1 MSKSQICMYN
11 NTGLVHWDIK
21 LEGEDI
27 LVSDKYGKFDLKIKK
42 DSTSYEKLNKYLNN
56 YLDIKHVLSLM
67 NEEGLA
73 IYFDREIT
81 PTLNT
86 GMLDFKNH
94 DGVLAFLS
102 FDVTTKSLIDLKNS
116 RDVVLLHYDFITVE
130 DKKVL
135 NMCVYFRHKSADTS
149 MLFTYYD
156 NENKEFTRNILR
168 FKKESVLILAKR
180 DIDKK
185 EKKTLD
191 KKGRASLYRAIPN
204 MLSTNVVCLKN
215 DIERLRRSPYYD
227 DNKLFAVKKYKD
239 LNVIKGLKCV
249 TVYDPDNKFDKE
261 MVNYMKTLVNRLYI
275 CKSRGVY
282 RLK

>member
-1 MSKSQICMYN
+1 MGKSQICMYN

-67 NEEGLA
+67 NEKGLA
-73 IYFDREIT
+73 IYFDSEIT
-81 PTLNT
+81 PTFNT
-86 GMLDFKNH
+86 GILDFKNH

-116 RDVVLLHYDFITVE
+116 RDVVLLHYDFITIE
-130 DKKVL
+130 DKKIL
-135 NMCVYFRHKSADTS
+135 NMCVYFRNKSADTS

-215 DIERLRRSPYYD
+215 DIERLRKSLYYD
-227 DNKLFAVKKYKD
+227 NNKIFAVKKYKD

-249 TVYDPDNKFDKE
+249 TVYDPDNEFDKE

>member
-27 LVSDKYGKFDLKIKK
+27 IVSDKYGKFDVKIKK
-42 DSTSYEKLNKYLNN
+42 DSTSYEKLNRYLNN

-86 GMLDFKNH
+86 GMLDFKKY

-116 RDVVLLHYDFITVE
+116 RDVILLHYDFITVE

-135 NMCVYFRHKSADTS
+135 NMCVYFRCKSADTS

-168 FKKESVLILAKR
+168 FKKESILILAKR

-191 KKGRASLYRAIPN
+191 KKGKASLYRAIPN

-215 DIERLRRSPYYD
+215 DIERLRKSPYYD

-239 LNVIKGLKCV
+239 LNAIKGLKCV

>member
-11 NTGLVHWDIK
+11 NTGLVQWDIK

-27 LVSDKYGKFDLKIKK
+27 IVSDKYGKFDVKIKK

-56 YLDIKHVLSLM
+56 YLDIKHVLPLM

-86 GMLDFKNH
+86 GILDFKNH

-135 NMCVYFRHKSADTS
+135 NMCVYFRNKSADTS

-215 DIERLRRSPYYD
+215 DIERLRKSPYYD
-227 DNKLFAVKKYKD
+227 DNKIFAVKKYKD

>member
-27 LVSDKYGKFDLKIKK
+27 IVSDKYGKFDVKIKK

-67 NEEGLA
+67 NEKGLA

-86 GMLDFKNH
+86 GILDFKNH

-135 NMCVYFRHKSADTS
+135 NMCVYFRCKSVDTN

-168 FKKESVLILAKR
+168 FKKESILILAKR

-191 KKGRASLYRAIPN
+191 KKGKASLYRAIPN

-215 DIERLRRSPYYD
+215 DIERLRKSPYYD

-239 LNVIKGLKCV
+239 LNAIKGLKCV

>member
-27 LVSDKYGKFDLKIKK
+27 IVSDKYGKFDVKIKK

-56 YLDIKHVLSLM
+56 YLDIKHVLPLM

-86 GMLDFKNH
+86 GILDFKNH

-135 NMCVYFRHKSADTS
+135 NMCVYFRNKSADTS

-215 DIERLRRSPYYD
+215 DIERLRKSPYYD
-227 DNKLFAVKKYKD
+227 DNKIFAVKKYKD